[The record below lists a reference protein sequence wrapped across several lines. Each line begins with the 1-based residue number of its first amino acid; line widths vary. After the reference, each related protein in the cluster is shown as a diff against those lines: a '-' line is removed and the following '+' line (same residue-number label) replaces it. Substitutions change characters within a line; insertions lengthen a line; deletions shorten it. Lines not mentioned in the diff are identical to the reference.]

1 MRTSFGDRRPNEVT
15 PDGDGGTKANLRGA
29 RKREMNSVTRGG
41 PGVAQRLRMRVTLV
55 LLGAALSLL
64 LPSVAQ
70 AQSGPRNC
78 TRTSQNLFV
87 RDVLDEYYLWYRELP
102 RVNPSNYAS
111 PEAYLEA
118 VRYRPLDSTF
128 SYITSRAANDA
139 FYGESQ
145 FVGFG
150 FSTQTGE
157 VDLNIL
163 QVFPDSPASE
173 AGMARGDRIFEIN
186 GRSVADLIRTGAIG
200 SAFGASAEGVSA
212 AVGVRSRQ
220 GVERRFTMTKRVV
233 TIPTVSLTRTFQVDG
248 RTVGYLLFRNFVNPS
263 YAALDEAFAALREAK
278 ATELVVDLRYNG
290 GGLVDV
296 AVHLGSL
303 VGGTFTQ
310 GRVFAEYR
318 HNDRN
323 PELDETLR
331 FESPAQALG
340 LSRLVVITTRSSAS
354 ASELVIN
361 SLRPHLPVVVIGDTT
376 FGKPVGQYGFD
387 FCDKVLAP
395 VSFSLVNADGQGDYF
410 GGIAPTCAAADDTE
424 HDLGFADEASLREA
438 LFYIR
443 TGGCSAPSSTIA
455 ASRVLGQSAGA
466 PQPLGATGWQ
476 ALVNAH

>member
-1 MRTSFGDRRPNEVT
+1 
-15 PDGDGGTKANLRGA
+15 
-29 RKREMNSVTRGG
+29 
-41 PGVAQRLRMRVTLV
+41 MRVTVAWLI
-55 LLGAALSLL
+55 AALTFLVPSL
-64 LPSVAQ
+64 AQ

-87 RDVLDEYYLWYRELP
+87 RDVLDEYYLWYQELP
-102 RVNPSNYAS
+102 RINPSNYAS

-150 FSTQTGE
+150 FSTQTSE
-157 VDLNIL
+157 TELNVL

-173 AGMARGDRIFEIN
+173 GGMSRGDRIFEIN
-186 GRSVADLIRTGAIG
+186 GRAVADLVRAGTIG
-200 SAFGASAEGVSA
+200 TAFGANSEGVSA
-212 AVGVRSRQ
+212 AVAVRSRQ
-220 GVERRFTMTKRVV
+220 GVERRITMTKRVV

-263 YAALDEAFAALREAK
+263 YAALDEAFAALREAR

-296 AVHLGSL
+296 AVHLGGL

-310 GRVFAEYR
+310 GRVFAEFR

-323 PELDETLR
+323 TALNETLR

-340 LSRLVVITTRSSAS
+340 LSRLVVITTRASAS
-354 ASELVIN
+354 ASELLIN
-361 SLRPHLPVVVIGDTT
+361 SLRPHLPVVVIGDATY
-376 FGKPVGQYGFD
+376 GKPVGQYGFD

-410 GGIAPTCAAADDTE
+410 GGISPTCTAADDIE
-424 HDLGFADEASLREA
+424 HDLGAADEASLGEA

-443 TGGCSAPSSTIA
+443 TGNCTA
-455 ASRVLGQSAGA
+455 ASTTSAAASVLRARIRA
-466 PQPLGATGWQ
+466 PDISGATGWQ
-476 ALVNAH
+476 QLVNAH

>member
-1 MRTSFGDRRPNEVT
+1 
-15 PDGDGGTKANLRGA
+15 
-29 RKREMNSVTRGG
+29 
-41 PGVAQRLRMRVTLV
+41 MRVTVALLCAGLTFLV
-55 LLGAALSLL
+55 
-64 LPSVAQ
+64 PSVAL

-78 TRTSQNLFV
+78 TRTSQNLYV

-102 RVNPSNYAS
+102 RVNPSNYAA

-118 VRYRPLDSTF
+118 VRYRPLDNSF

-150 FSTQTGE
+150 FSTQTAE
-157 VDLNIL
+157 TELNVL

-186 GRSVADLIRTGAIG
+186 GRSVADLVRAGTIG
-200 SAFGASAEGVSA
+200 NAFGASAEGVSS
-212 AVGVRSRQ
+212 AVAVRSRQ
-220 GVERRFTMTKRVV
+220 GLERRFTMTKRVV

-263 YAALDEAFAALREAK
+263 YAALDEAFAALREAR
-278 ATELVVDLRYNG
+278 ATEVVVDLRYNG

-303 VGGTFTQ
+303 VGGAFTE
-310 GRVFAEYR
+310 GRVFAEFR

-323 PELDETLR
+323 SALDETLR
-331 FESPAQALG
+331 FGSPAQALG

-354 ASELVIN
+354 ASELLIN
-361 SLRPHLPVVVIGDTT
+361 SLRSHLPVVVIGDFTY
-376 FGKPVGQYGFD
+376 GKPVGQYGFD

-395 VSFSLVNADGQGDYF
+395 VSFSLVNADGQGDFF
-410 GGIAPTCAAADDTE
+410 GGIAPTCAAADDIE
-424 HDLGFADEASLREA
+424 HDLGAADEASLGEA

-443 TGGCSAPSSTIA
+443 TGNCSAASTPSASATVLRGTIRA
-455 ASRVLGQSAGA
+455 PDVSA
-466 PQPLGATGWQ
+466 ATGWQ
-476 ALVNAH
+476 SLVNAH

>member
-1 MRTSFGDRRPNEVT
+1 MPEC
-15 PDGDGGTKANLRGA
+15 
-29 RKREMNSVTRGG
+29 G
-41 PGVAQRLRMRVTLV
+41 PGVAQRPRMRVTVALLCAGLTFLV
-55 LLGAALSLL
+55 PSL
-64 LPSVAQ
+64 AN

-150 FSTQTGE
+150 FSTQTTE
-157 VDLNIL
+157 TELNLL
-163 QVFPDSPASE
+163 QVFPESPASE
-173 AGMARGDRIFEIN
+173 AGLARGDRIFEIN
-186 GRSVADLIRTGAIG
+186 GRTVADLVRTGTIG
-200 SAFGASAEGVSA
+200 SAFGANAEGVSA
-212 AVGVRSRQ
+212 AVAVRSRQ

-263 YAALDEAFAALREAK
+263 YAALDEAFAALREAR
-278 ATELVVDLRYNG
+278 ATDVVVDLRYNG

-296 AVHLGSL
+296 AVHLGGL

-310 GRVFAEYR
+310 GRVFAEFR

-323 PELDETLR
+323 TALNETLR

-340 LSRLVVITTRSSAS
+340 LSRLLVITTRASAS
-354 ASELVIN
+354 ASELLIN
-361 SLRPHLPVVVIGDTT
+361 SLRPHLPVVVIGDATY
-376 FGKPVGQYGFD
+376 GKPVGQYGFD

-395 VSFSLVNADGQGDYF
+395 VAFSLVNADGQGDYF
-410 GGIAPTCAAADDTE
+410 EGIAPTCVAADDLE
-424 HDLGFADEASLREA
+424 HDLGAADEASLREA
-438 LFYIR
+438 LFYVR
-443 TGGCSAPSSTIA
+443 TGTCSAASTT
-455 ASRVLGQSAGA
+455 ASASKLRQGSGRA
-466 PQPLGATGWQ
+466 PDVSRATGWQ
-476 ALVNAH
+476 SLVNAH

>member
-1 MRTSFGDRRPNEVT
+1 
-15 PDGDGGTKANLRGA
+15 
-29 RKREMNSVTRGG
+29 
-41 PGVAQRLRMRVTLV
+41 MRVTVALLCAGLTFLV
-55 LLGAALSLL
+55 
-64 LPSVAQ
+64 PSPAQ

-102 RVNPSNYAS
+102 RVNPANYAS

-150 FSTQTGE
+150 FSTQTTE
-157 VDLNIL
+157 TELNVL
-163 QVFPDSPASE
+163 QVFPDSPSSE

-186 GRSVADLIRTGAIG
+186 GRTVADLVRAGTIG
-200 SAFGASAEGVSA
+200 SAFGASEEGVSS
-212 AVGVRSRQ
+212 AVAVRSRQ

-248 RTVGYLLFRNFVNPS
+248 RTVGYLLFRNFVTPS
-263 YAALDEAFAALREAK
+263 YAALDEAFAALREAR
-278 ATELVVDLRYNG
+278 ATEVVIDLRYNG

-303 VGGTFTQ
+303 VGGTYTQ
-310 GRVFAEYR
+310 GRVFAEFQ

-323 PELDETLR
+323 TALNETLR
-331 FESPAQALG
+331 FESPPQALG

-354 ASELVIN
+354 ASELLIN
-361 SLRPHLPVVVIGDTT
+361 SLRPHLPVVVIGDATY
-376 FGKPVGQYGFD
+376 GKPVGQYSFD

-395 VSFSLVNADGQGDYF
+395 VSFSLVNADGQGDFF
-410 GGIAPTCAAADDTE
+410 GGIAPTCVAADDIE
-424 HDLGFADEASLREA
+424 HDLGAADEASLGEA

-443 TGGCSAPSSTIA
+443 TGSCSVRSTTSA
-455 ASRVLGQSAGA
+455 ASSGLGPSAGV
-466 PQPLGATGWQ
+466 PSRSGATGWQ

>member
-1 MRTSFGDRRPNEVT
+1 MPER
-15 PDGDGGTKANLRGA
+15 
-29 RKREMNSVTRGG
+29 G
-41 PGVAQRLRMRVTLV
+41 PGVAQRPRMRVTVALLCAGLTFLV
-55 LLGAALSLL
+55 PSL
-64 LPSVAQ
+64 AN

-87 RDVLDEYYLWYRELP
+87 RDVLDEYYLWYGELP

-150 FSTQTGE
+150 FSTQTTE
-157 VDLNIL
+157 TELNVL
-163 QVFPDSPASE
+163 QVFPESPASE
-173 AGMARGDRIFEIN
+173 AGMSRGDRIVEIN
-186 GRSVADLIRTGAIG
+186 GHAVADLVRTGTIG
-200 SAFGASAEGVSA
+200 SAFGANAEGVSA
-212 AVGVRSRQ
+212 AVAVRSRQ

-233 TIPTVSLTRTFQVDG
+233 TIPTVSLTRTFRVDG
-248 RTVGYLLFRNFVNPS
+248 GTVGYLLFRNFVNPS
-263 YAALDEAFAALREAK
+263 YAALDEAFAALREAR
-278 ATELVVDLRYNG
+278 ATDVVVDLRYNG

-296 AVHLGSL
+296 AVHLGGL

-310 GRVFAEYR
+310 GRVFAEFR

-323 PELDETLR
+323 QALNETLR

-340 LSRLVVITTRSSAS
+340 LPRLLVITTRASAS
-354 ASELVIN
+354 ASELLIN
-361 SLRPHLPVVVIGDTT
+361 SLRSHLPVVVIGDATY
-376 FGKPVGQYGFD
+376 GKPVGQYGFD

-410 GGIAPTCAAADDTE
+410 DGIPPTCVAADDLE
-424 HDLGFADEASLREA
+424 HDLGAADEASLREA
-438 LFYIR
+438 LFYVR
-443 TGGCSAPSSTIA
+443 TGTCSAVSTT
-455 ASRVLGQSAGA
+455 ASASQLRQGSLRA
-466 PQPLGATGWQ
+466 PDVSRATGWQ
-476 ALVNAH
+476 SLVNAH

>member
-1 MRTSFGDRRPNEVT
+1 
-15 PDGDGGTKANLRGA
+15 
-29 RKREMNSVTRGG
+29 
-41 PGVAQRLRMRVTLV
+41 MRVIVALLCAGLTLLV
-55 LLGAALSLL
+55 
-64 LPSVAQ
+64 PSFAQ

-78 TRTSQNLFV
+78 TRTSQNLYV

-102 RVNPSNYAS
+102 RLNPSNYAS

-128 SYITSRAANDA
+128 SYITSRAANEA

-150 FSTQTGE
+150 FSTQTTDTE
-157 VDLNIL
+157 LNVL

-173 AGMARGDRIFEIN
+173 GGMARGDRILEIN
-186 GRSVADLIRTGAIG
+186 GRSVADLVRAGTIG
-200 SAFGASAEGVSA
+200 SAFGASEVGVSA
-212 AVGVRSRQ
+212 AVAVRSRQ

-248 RTVGYLLFRNFVNPS
+248 RTVGYLLFRNFVTPS
-263 YAALDEAFAALREAK
+263 YAALDEAFAALRETR

-310 GRVFAEYR
+310 GRVFAAYR
-318 HNDRN
+318 HNDHN
-323 PELDETLR
+323 TALDETLR

-376 FGKPVGQYGFD
+376 YGKPVGQYGFD

-395 VSFSLVNADGQGDYF
+395 VSFSMVNADGQGDYF
-410 GGIAPTCAAADDTE
+410 AGIAPTCLAADDIE
-424 HDLGFADEASLREA
+424 HDLGAADEASLGEA
-438 LFYIR
+438 LFYIQA
-443 TGGCSAPSSTIA
+443 GSCSVRSTAAA
-455 ASRVLGQSAGA
+455 ASRVLRSSAG
-466 PQPLGATGWQ
+466 PNLSGATGWQ